1 MVNEL
6 LSIEYKNLSWNN
18 QIMKLFLY
26 EQILTLY
33 SSFSE
38 IFMMFVCIKIQVQ
51 SLWCVCYS

>member
-38 IFMMFVCIKIQVQ
+38 IFMMFVRIKNQVQ